1 MDFFP
6 RLLVGLRPV
15 DHFKFPLQRDM
26 HPVPQIGKK
35 PSCPTR
41 VVLLQATPEPAMTKP
56 PPVPPDN
63 QSKKGT
69 GDPKTGNAHELK
81 KGRSHIENPREQ
93 GQAGNTAQNT
103 THQGYQQDR

>member
-1 MDFFP
+1 
-6 RLLVGLRPV
+6 
-15 DHFKFPLQRDM
+15 
-26 HPVPQIGKK
+26 
-35 PSCPTR
+35 
-41 VVLLQATPEPAMTKP
+41 MTKP

-63 QSKKGT
+63 QSHKGT
-69 GDPKTGNAHELK
+69 GDPKTGNAHQ